1 MMHRFATLALLGL
14 ALMGGIPA
22 ATAQEPP
29 LRLSVK
35 IPLGKVSGR
44 IDHLAVDLGRKRLFV
59 AELGNDSVGVIG
71 LKERQVIRRIDGL
84 KEPQGLGYEP
94 STDTLYVANGGDG
107 SVRLFQGTELKPSG
121 QIDLGED
128 ADNIRVDA
136 ERHRVLVGYG
146 NGAIATIDPR
156 TRAKTG
162 VAILDGHPEGFQ
174 TDGTRIFAN
183 VPDGRHIA
191 LLEET
196 QLAAQARWRFGET
209 GRNFPMA
216 IDDEERR
223 LLVVT
228 RGPAELLSFN
238 LGDGA
243 LLSRTDSCEDADDA
257 FVDTKR
263 HRIYVSCGEGFLDIF
278 ERRKGYERIA
288 RIPTPRGARTSFFS
302 PSFDRLFLAVRA
314 TFAEPAAIWV
324 YEPAP

>member
-1 MMHRFATLALLGL
+1 MHRFAGLALLGI
-14 ALMGGIPA
+14 ALIGGGPTA
-22 ATAQEPP
+22 AVEGPP
-29 LRLSVK
+29 LRLSAK
-35 IPLGKVSGR
+35 IPLGDVIGR
-44 IDHLAVDLGRKRLFV
+44 IDHLAIDLGRKRLFV
-59 AELGNDSVGVIG
+59 AELGNDSVGVID
-71 LKERQVIRRIDGL
+71 LKKGQVIRHLSGL
-84 KEPQGLGYEP
+84 KAPQGVAYEP
-94 STDTLYVANGGDG
+94 STDTLYVTNAGDG
-107 SVRLFQGTELKPSG
+107 SVRFFQGTELRSSG

-156 TRAKTG
+156 TRAKTS
-162 VAILDGHPEGFQ
+162 VVILDGHPEGLQ

-191 LLEET
+191 VTEG
-196 QLAAQARWRFGET
+196 AQIATHARWRFGEI

-216 IDDEERR
+216 IDEEEGR
-223 LLVVT
+223 LLIVT

-257 FVDTKR
+257 FVDVKR

-278 ERRKGYERIA
+278 EQRKGYERIA
-288 RIPTPRGARTSFFS
+288 RIPTVRGARTSFFS
-302 PSFDRLFLAVRA
+302 PTFERLFLAVRA
-314 TFAEPAAIWV
+314 TSAEPAAIWV